1 MNSKLRFC
9 TNSKKWRSNPIMS
22 SQQFLLEE
30 TAPNLKSSH
39 QNSVQSCQ
47 TPIISQDI
55 HYYCKNPDCPAQLK
69 EKLLY
74 FVSRDAL
81 DIAGFGDSI
90 IQLLIEQN
98 LLNSFADFLYP

>member
-1 MNSKLRFC
+1 M
-9 TNSKKWRSNPIMS
+9 
-22 SQQFLLEE
+22 
-30 TAPNLKSSH
+30 
-39 QNSVQSCQ
+39 
-47 TPIISQDI
+47 SQDI

-90 IQLLIEQN
+90 IQLLMEQN
-98 LLNSFADFLYP
+98 LLNSFADFYTLTKIENQILLRKLPSF